1 MAVLGVGIGMV
12 MQILVLATQNEAP
25 IQDLGVAT
33 STVGFFRA
41 VGGSVGVAAFGALF
55 TSRLTA
61 LLGERADLHIT
72 PEVVRNLAPN
82 ARETTA
88 LAFADAI
95 TRVFE
100 FAVPLL
106 LLGFVLACFIKE
118 APLRTSSGDVRRAA
132 VLEVDFA
139 EDSLIG
145 VADPALAVDTV
156 DPVSVTGTDTDADE
170 PAARPVR

>member
-1 MAVLGVGIGMV
+1 M
-12 MQILVLATQNEAP
+12 
-25 IQDLGVAT
+25 
-33 STVGFFRA
+33 
-41 VGGSVGVAAFGALF
+41 AAFGALF

-61 LLGERADLHIT
+61 LLGAKADLHIT
-72 PEVVRNLAPN
+72 PEVVRGLAPN

-118 APLRTSSGDVRRAA
+118 TPLRTSSGDVRRAA
-132 VLEVDFA
+132 ILEVDFA

-145 VADPALAVDTV
+145 LSDPGARGQERRHRSTEQGRDRQRTGIAMQL
-156 DPVSVTGTDTDADE
+156 SV
-170 PAARPVR
+170 